1 MLKAC
6 KSQESGIVCK
16 NGYLKYLNTRN
27 QEKANT
33 LFGLLH
39 GNMYFCE
46 KEKTVVS
53 IQIGILIN
61 KNRKPG
67 NLCC

>member
-39 GNMYFCE
+39 G
-46 KEKTVVS
+46 
-53 IQIGILIN
+53 
-61 KNRKPG
+61 KN
-67 NLCC
+67 